1 MFKNKKT
8 KFTLAYVIITLL
20 MVLFINDLIT
30 SYTTKE
36 ITYNEF
42 LNMVESNEVES
53 VIMERDRILII
64 PQKNNEYIQDI

>member
-64 PQKNNEYIQDI
+64 PQKNNE